1 MASPLFDRSIA
12 RVCRRGGTMRIH
24 AMRMLSLG
32 AEATRDEQGWAAC
45 RWPFSLPWRRTEIP
59 AHPVLTA
66 ALCRSSDII
75 LYQERSASESSS
87 WLMGVPA
94 LVRVTATGH
103 LIELG
108 SLHIRDFYYPGPLCL
123 RNVARHFAAPRQSAA
138 AIHQTGDRARGISRM
153 TRAAPSHTS

>member
-1 MASPLFDRSIA
+1 MVSPLFDRSIA
-12 RVCRRGGTMRIH
+12 RVPPRRHHAHPCNANVVTGTGRKPRPSRMRRLPM
-24 AMRMLSLG
+24 A
-32 AEATRDEQGWAAC
+32 
-45 RWPFSLPWRRTEIP
+45 FSLPWRRTEIP

-87 WLMGVPA
+87 WLMGVPV

-123 RNVARHFAAPRQSAA
+123 RSVARHFAAPRQSAA
-138 AIHQTGDRARGISRM
+138 AIDQT
-153 TRAAPSHTS
+153 